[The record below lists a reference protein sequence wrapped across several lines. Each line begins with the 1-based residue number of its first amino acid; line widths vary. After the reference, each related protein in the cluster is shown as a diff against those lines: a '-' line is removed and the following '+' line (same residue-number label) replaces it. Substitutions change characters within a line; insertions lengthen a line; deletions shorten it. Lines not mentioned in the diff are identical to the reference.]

1 MNSFIILSRITNVIY
16 IICLIVVIFFAIVFI
31 SISALYSRAK
41 KKLYINK
48 LEDKNVQKDVDIY
61 YQKIV
66 NSKKDNE
73 DLYKTVERRKSNEK
87 KLLKFWNVFLIV
99 IYVFVL
105 GFLVYGAVNRIK
117 GTPSFV
123 NNIAPLV
130 IETSSMEDV
139 SSSNNYIK
147 DNNLEGKENRL
158 EQYAYITINNNE
170 NVINNI
176 STYDVVA
183 FKMPVMQEGKQVNI
197 IVVHRLIE
205 IKTDSNGE
213 KLYTFRGDANP
224 LSLASEV
231 NVSKDRIVGVY
242 QSKDYKGAYNLGF
255 GYFVVYIQSS
265 IGIITVAVAFLLLVI
280 YSFLFKGI
288 TDSYDVR
295 FLVLLNEKLKSK
307 SNLTPINNKVIA
319 EIKNTEVIENKNVSK
334 EDKEDKQVKNTTTL
348 VRKSVNTNKVS
359 SLPNQVKND
368 NVPRI
373 LSLPYSFYRFNPR
386 SYSRLNKINFD
397 KEVDKKE
404 KTLLRSASRYLVTKS
419 YCLKETDIVDKL
431 VDGFYFV
438 ENGENHLLRKNH
450 SIYNMDEYVYSGK
463 INKGIVSFS
472 ISKDGQLVNI
482 PALKQPNYGYTFEG
496 LADEVFKVGNAL
508 ECYNEQENRSF
519 IYINEDSFL
528 TFIGD
533 PLKQYNVYI
542 RLFDNEF
549 GFDNDRWLVVYVEE
563 EK

>member
-334 EDKEDKQVKNTTTL
+334 EDKQVKNTTTL
-348 VRKSVNTNKVS
+348 VRKSVNTPKVS
-359 SLPNQVKND
+359 SLPDKVKND

-386 SYSRLNKINFD
+386 SYSRLNKINFN

-419 YCLKETDIVDKL
+419 YRLKETDIVDKL

>member
-334 EDKEDKQVKNTTTL
+334 EDKQVKNTTTL

>member
-16 IICLIVVIFFAIVFI
+16 IICLIVVIFCAIVFI

-87 KLLKFWNVFLIV
+87 KLLKFWNVFLTV

-386 SYSRLNKINFD
+386 SYSRLNKINFN

-419 YCLKETDIVDKL
+419 YRLKETDIVDKL

>member
-87 KLLKFWNVFLIV
+87 KLLKFWNVFLTV

-130 IETSSMEDV
+130 IETSSMEAV
-139 SSSNNYIK
+139 SSSNTYIK

-404 KTLLRSASRYLVTKS
+404 KILLKSASRYLITKS
-419 YCLKETDIVDKL
+419 YRLKETDIVDKL

-463 INKGIVSFS
+463 INKGIVNFS
-472 ISKDGQLVNI
+472 ISKDGQVVNI

>member
-87 KLLKFWNVFLIV
+87 KLLKFWNVFLTV

>member
-61 YQKIV
+61 YEKIV

-130 IETSSMEDV
+130 IETSSMEAV
-139 SSSNNYIK
+139 SSSNTYIK

-224 LSLASEV
+224 VSLASEV

-334 EDKEDKQVKNTTTL
+334 EDKQVKNTTTL

-373 LSLPYSFYRFNPR
+373 LSLPYSFYRSNPR

-404 KTLLRSASRYLVTKS
+404 KILLKSASRYLITKS
-419 YCLKETDIVDKL
+419 YRLKETDIVDKL

-463 INKGIVSFS
+463 INKGIVNFS
-472 ISKDGQLVNI
+472 ISKDGQVVNI